1 MSITVTLAAGG
12 PPVGTAGR
20 ESRGASGPTSRD
32 LRGGEEAL
40 HRLIGVEWLD
50 GHDADNTVESMAG
63 HPLADLGVRLNGVLD
78 RLVDV
83 PAWSMTAAEQRTALV
98 DLARAQARMEEV
110 RLRVLAAGDRAD
122 VAGDTAATSTSAWLA
137 HETRV
142 PPSQAHRDVH
152 LAAASDP
159 TLADRAETHLLELA
173 ADHDARTLKRLARH
187 VLEVIDPDAAD
198 EALGRRLEA
207 EERAAAAASS
217 SSCTTTATGPTPDG
231 SSSAACTRRC

>member
-1 MSITVTLAAGG
+1 M
-12 PPVGTAGR
+12 
-20 ESRGASGPTSRD
+20 ASD
-32 LRGGEEAL
+32 LRQQTHEQPLE
-40 HRLIGVEWLD
+40 
-50 GHDADNTVESMAG
+50 TMAG

-110 RLRVLAAGDRAD
+110 RLRVLAAGHRAD

-152 LAAASDP
+152 LALALDTDLQLTRDALARGTVHADQARVVVAAVRSLPEEAAASDP

-173 ADHDARTLKRLARH
+173 ADHAARTLKRLARH
-187 VLEVIDPDAAD
+187 VLEVIDQDAAD

-207 EERAAAAASS
+207 EERAAAAAARGPRRGATP
-217 SSCTTTATGPTPDG
+217 TTTCRGP
-231 SSSAACTRRC
+231 AAEPRAS